1 MKLHVLV
8 AALFGA
14 VLAAGS
20 AQAAV
25 KLQTVEYKQGSTA
38 LEGWLVYDDAVQGK
52 RPGVIV
58 YPQWMGPSTH
68 EKNAA
73 EKLAQMGYVAFVADI
88 YGKGVRPNTPQ
99 AAGAEMGKYLKD
111 RPLLLARAQAALD
124 QLRASPMVDTQKLAA
139 IGYCFGG
146 APALD
151 LGRSG
156 APLVDIVTFHGV
168 LSTPDPAD
176 AKNIK
181 GHVLVLHGAADP
193 IVNAQAVTAF
203 EKEMTDG
210 HVDWQVV
217 LYGGAMH
224 AFTQSDAHSPEHGS
238 QYDPAAAE
246 RAWQAMSDLLKATL

>member
-1 MKLHVLV
+1 MKLHCFV
-8 AALFGA
+8 AALFG
-14 VLAAGS
+14 VVIAAGS
-20 AQAAV
+20 AQAAIKV
-25 KLQTVEYKQGSTA
+25 QTVEYKQGDTA
-38 LEGWLVYDDAVQGK
+38 LEGWLVYDDALQGK
-52 RPGVIV
+52 RPGVVI
-58 YPQWMGPSTH
+58 YPQWMGPSAH

-88 YGKGVRPNTPQ
+88 YGKDVRPDTPQ
-99 AAGAEMGKYLKD
+99 AAGAQMGKYLKD

-124 QLRASPMVDTQKLAA
+124 QLRASPMVDAQKLAA

-156 APLVDIVTFHGV
+156 AALVDIVAFHGV
-168 LSTPDPAD
+168 LSTPDPAN

-193 IVNAQAVTAF
+193 IVNAQAVAAF

-238 QYDPAAAE
+238 QYDPAAA
-246 RAWQAMSDLLKATL
+246 RRSWQAMSDLFKTTL